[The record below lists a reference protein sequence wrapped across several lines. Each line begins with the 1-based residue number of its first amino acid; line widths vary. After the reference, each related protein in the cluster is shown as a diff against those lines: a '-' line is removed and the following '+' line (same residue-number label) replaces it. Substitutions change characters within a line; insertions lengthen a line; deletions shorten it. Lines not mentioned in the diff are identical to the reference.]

1 MRSTVRRDRSWI
13 GDLRGET
20 GESDTRRA
28 PGNAS
33 GIKLRIARI
42 LRVMAVVD
50 RSTSL
55 DAPADAVWAAVKTPA
70 AFRSV
75 TRRLLVMPAIRRR
88 QDEWREGE
96 TVVGWVF
103 LFGFLPFSRHHL
115 HIVSI
120 DESTRTL
127 SSREF
132 GGLITMWNHDIEV
145 VPIDA
150 AACDYRDR
158 IEVNAGILTPVIVL
172 YARWFYRMRQRR
184 WRALAKG
191 LSRWGG

>member
-1 MRSTVRRDRSWI
+1 
-13 GDLRGET
+13 
-20 GESDTRRA
+20 
-28 PGNAS
+28 
-33 GIKLRIARI
+33 
-42 LRVMAVVD
+42 MAVVD

-70 AFRSV
+70 AFRRV

-158 IEVNAGILTPVIVL
+158 IEVNAGILTPVIVV

-191 LSRWGG
+191 LS